1 MTELSGAK
9 SPSMSDAFIPL
20 IALII
25 MLATAVTY
33 FGDNSSYGPNQ
44 IALLFAMGIAIV
56 IGLKNGHSW
65 SGIEKAIVNGISI
78 SLGAILILLTVGAL
92 IGTWLLSGTVPTMV
106 YYGLQIID
114 PSWFYAATCLVC
126 GVVAMSIG
134 SSWTTAATVGVAFIG
149 IGNGFEMSTSVTAGA
164 VISGAYFGDK
174 LSPLSE
180 TTNLAP
186 AVAGSELFSHIRYM
200 LWTTIP
206 SISIALILFL
216 ILGFNHSSGN
226 LGSTDS
232 IETLTQTLES
242 TYNITV
248 LNLIPL
254 IVLLVLAFKKMP
266 AFPAVA
272 IGAIVGAIWAGIFQQ
287 ELIITMAAEI
297 AQSSAYDTAIGQ
309 GLDVKAAIAAGV
321 KGSALA
327 IENSFSSNLTII
339 WTSFFDGVVV
349 NTGNSEIDE
358 LLSRG
363 GMSGM
368 LNTIWLVMCA
378 LSFGAVL
385 EHLGMLR
392 KFVDSILKTAKS
404 TGSLIASTVATCI
417 GTNLITADQYMAI
430 VMPGRMYKEEYERR
444 GLDPVVLSRTLEDS
458 GTITSPLIPW
468 NTCGAFMFGALALTS
483 YDYIFYCFFNLINPI
498 LALVYGFMGF
508 KIKKLVE
515 NT

>member
-1 MTELSGAK
+1 MSDPQSLRQ
-9 SPSMSDAFIPL
+9 PSMLDAIIPIIVLICLL
-20 IALII
+20 IA
-25 MLATAVTY
+25 AVTF
-33 FGDNSSYGPNQ
+33 FGDGSSSGPNQ
-44 IALLFAMGIAIV
+44 IALLLATGVAAV

-65 SGIEKAIVNGISI
+65 HAMEKAIIHGISI
-78 SLGAILILLTVGAL
+78 SLGAVLILLAVGSL

-106 YYGLQIID
+106 YYGLKIID

-149 IGNGFEMSTSVTAGA
+149 IAGGFELSTSVTAGA

-186 AVAGSELFSHIRYM
+186 AVAGSELFEHIRYM

-206 SISIALILFL
+206 SITIALILFL
-216 ILGFNHSSGN
+216 IIGFNHSSSEIGN
-226 LGSTDS
+226 TDS
-232 IETLTQTLES
+232 IVSLTNTLEN
-242 TYNITV
+242 TYNISA

-254 IVLLVLAFKKMP
+254 FILLALAYKKMP

-272 IGAIVGAIWAGIFQQ
+272 IGAIIGAIWALIFQQ
-287 ELIITMAAEI
+287 ELILAMAEEGVESTRAI
-297 AQSSAYDTAIGQ
+297 IMVVWTA
-309 GLDVKAAIAAGV
+309 
-321 KGSALA
+321 
-327 IENSFSSNLTII
+327 
-339 WTSFFDGVVV
+339 FFDGVVV
-349 NTGNSEIDE
+349 ETGNIEIDE

-363 GMSGM
+363 GMAGM
-368 LNTIWLVMCA
+368 LNTIWLVVTA
-378 LSFGAVL
+378 LSFGAIL
-385 EHLGMLR
+385 EHLGMLK
-392 KFVDSILKTAKS
+392 KFVESILATAKS

-430 VMPGRMYKEEYERR
+430 VMPGRMYKEEYEKR
-444 GLDPVVLSRTLEDS
+444 GLHPVLLSRTLEDS

-498 LALVYGFMGF
+498 LAIAYGYLGF
-508 KIKKLVE
+508 KIKKIVT
-515 NT
+515 NP

>member
-1 MTELSGAK
+1 MSEPQSLRQ
-9 SPSMSDAFIPL
+9 PSMLDALIPIFVLICLL
-20 IALII
+20 IA
-25 MLATAVTY
+25 AVSF
-33 FGDNSSYGPNQ
+33 FGDSSSSGPNQ
-44 IALLFAMGIAIV
+44 IALLLATGVAAIIGI
-56 IGLKNGHSW
+56 KNGYTWHSM
-65 SGIEKAIVNGISI
+65 EKAIIHGISI
-78 SLGAILILLTVGAL
+78 SLGAVLILLAVGSL

-106 YYGLQIID
+106 YYGLKIID
-114 PSWFYAATCLVC
+114 PSWFYAAACLVC
-126 GVVAMSIG
+126 GIVAMSIG

-149 IGNGFEMSTSVTAGA
+149 IAGGFELSTSVTAGA

-186 AVAGSELFSHIRYM
+186 AVAGSELFAHIRYM

-206 SISIALILFL
+206 SITIALILFL
-216 ILGFNHSSGN
+216 LIGFDHSSTEVGN
-226 LGSTDS
+226 TDS
-232 IETLTQTLES
+232 IVSLTNTLES
-242 TYNITV
+242 TYNISA

-254 IVLLVLAFKKMP
+254 LILLVLAYKKMP

-272 IGAIVGAIWAGIFQQ
+272 IGAIIGAIWALIFQQ
-287 ELIITMAAEI
+287 ELISTMAQEGIESTRATI
-297 AQSSAYDTAIGQ
+297 MVVWTA
-309 GLDVKAAIAAGV
+309 
-321 KGSALA
+321 
-327 IENSFSSNLTII
+327 
-339 WTSFFDGVVV
+339 FFDGVVV
-349 NTGNSEIDE
+349 ETGNSEIDQ

-368 LNTIWLVMCA
+368 LNTIWLVVTA
-378 LSFGAVL
+378 LSFGAIL

-392 KFVDSILKTAKS
+392 KFVETILATAKS

-430 VMPGRMYKEEYERR
+430 VMPGRMYKEEYEKR

-498 LALVYGFMGF
+498 LAVTYAYMGF
-508 KIKKLVE
+508 KIKKLV
-515 NT
+515 TTS